1 MKKTFLIA
9 VCFLFAS
16 VLTFAQSNDE
26 KAVTAAVEKLR
37 VAIVGANEAELNKLT
52 SPVLTYG
59 HSAGLLE
66 DKKEFIRALTSGES
80 KFTRIELTDQTV
92 VISGDVALVR
102 HKLMGDTHNK
112 GKEPAPVKLSILMVW
127 QKIKGEWLL
136 IARQAVKLT

>member
-80 KFTRIELTDQTV
+80 KFTRIELTDQTI

-127 QKIKGEWLL
+127 QKIKGDWLL
-136 IARQAVKLT
+136 IARQAVKLP